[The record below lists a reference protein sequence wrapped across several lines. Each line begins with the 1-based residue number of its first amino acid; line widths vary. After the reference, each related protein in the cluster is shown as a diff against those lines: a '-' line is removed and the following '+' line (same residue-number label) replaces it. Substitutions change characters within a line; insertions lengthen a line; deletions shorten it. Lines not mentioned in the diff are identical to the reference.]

1 MSSGACVCST
11 THSLV
16 RSFLPALT
24 SFLCGANSKESACNA
39 GDPGSVLGVGR
50 SPGEG
55 HGHPLHYACPENSMD
70 REEPGGLQSVGS
82 NQGRFLSP
90 GDIWHRLKAPWA
102 VTTGQVLPAPCEPVS
117 GMLLSIRQCAGQNKE
132 LCGPERQQRNPFYLI
147 SKAPVPGPAPGKSY
161 PAQTFLQCERIKCLN

>member
-1 MSSGACVCST
+1 MKRCST
-11 THSLV
+11 SQKGNEREYNKETPLNTYENGQTLEHRQRQTLGTQSNVNSL
-16 RSFLPALT
+16 
-24 SFLCGANSKESACNA
+24 
-39 GDPGSVLGVGR
+39 
-50 SPGEG
+50 
-55 HGHPLHYACPENSMD
+55 
-70 REEPGGLQSVGS
+70 
-82 NQGRFLSP
+82 
-90 GDIWHRLKAPWA
+90 DIWHRLKAPWA